1 MDSSRHKNTYM
12 CIYILNRRQTLAA
25 FSSWELEKKRERL
38 LSVREKRRDGSRG
51 VCGESWGWEMLW
63 EAKSP
68 PEHNAAP
75 LIQAADMGS
84 PPLREIKELRCLQTR
99 DELQHFCTTGSAME
113 TFALF
118 ARIVAFV
125 LQSLLLVTGHF
136 CEHFQPWGLLVN
148 KLPLV
153 YLILL
158 LWLYLTLFLGK
169 NAGHLGLRVFFC
181 LAKANYTINVLSLFA
196 KSEKIALKF
205 SVEVHAPKKNILL
218 ASNI

>member
-1 MDSSRHKNTYM
+1 M
-12 CIYILNRRQTLAA
+12 
-25 FSSWELEKKRERL
+25 EKKRERL

-84 PPLREIKELRCLQTR
+84 PPLRETKEPRRLQTR
-99 DELQHFCTTGSAME
+99 DELRHLCTTGSAME

-125 LQSLLLVTGHF
+125 LQSLPLVIGCF

-158 LWLYLTLFLGK
+158 LAMTLFNSFVILSESHALFFHILSYCFFYQIFLFIFNFFGK
-169 NAGHLGLRVFFC
+169 QCRTSCSLSL
-181 LAKANYTINVLSLFA
+181 VLSC
-196 KSEKIALKF
+196 
-205 SVEVHAPKKNILL
+205 
-218 ASNI
+218 

>member
-1 MDSSRHKNTYM
+1 M
-12 CIYILNRRQTLAA
+12 Q
-25 FSSWELEKKRERL
+25 KKRERL

-84 PPLREIKELRCLQTR
+84 PPLRETKEPRRSQTR
-99 DELQHFCTTGSAME
+99 DELRHLGTAGSAMQ

-125 LQSLLLVTGHF
+125 LQSLLLVIGWF

-158 LWLYLTLFLGK
+158 LTMTLFNTFVTLYTSRDLFWHILYYLLFVTRFIVADIQYFWK
-169 NAGHLGLRVFFC
+169 TNAGRFVLGVLFC
-181 LAKANYTINVLSLFA
+181 LAKANS
-196 KSEKIALKF
+196 
-205 SVEVHAPKKNILL
+205 
-218 ASNI
+218 

>member
-1 MDSSRHKNTYM
+1 M
-12 CIYILNRRQTLAA
+12 
-25 FSSWELEKKRERL
+25 EKKRERL

-84 PPLREIKELRCLQTR
+84 PPLRETKKPRRLQTR
-99 DELQHFCTTGSAME
+99 DELRHLCTTGSAME

-118 ARIVAFV
+118 TRIVAFV
-125 LQSLLLVTGHF
+125 LQSLLLVIGCF

-148 KLPLV
+148 TLPIV
-153 YLILL
+153 YFFATNNDFINIFVIFVKSWPFFPHILY
-158 LWLYLTLFLGK
+158 YLLFLT
-169 NAGHLGLRVFFC
+169 RFC
-181 LAKANYTINVLSLFA
+181 FW
-196 KSEKIALKF
+196 
-205 SVEVHAPKKNILL
+205 
-218 ASNI
+218 